1 MHQPQGIPLTPAL
14 HDLSVGDAKD
24 VHLRHRR
31 PSAGRRDTEKL
42 ALMSSIPNQA
52 ERKLNSFGDQILNF
66 KEGIG
71 KGLGQSGQE
80 LLEALKRVGLGRH
93 PRDVLNDVI
102 S

>member
-1 MHQPQGIPLTPAL
+1 MHQPQAIPFAPAL
-14 HDLSVGDAKD
+14 HDLPVGNAKD

-31 PSAGRRDTEKL
+31 PSAGRWDTEKL

-52 ERKLNSFGDQILNF
+52 ERNLISFGDQVFNF

-71 KGLGQSGQE
+71 KGLGLSGEE